1 MMGVMG
7 RQSRKRRYRGT
18 DIADGA
24 RLMREVLNALPAEEE
39 SGQDRAIRR
48 RIEGAVVAT
57 EQIAGGSSQ
66 DDDEL
71 GPA

>member
-1 MMGVMG
+1 
-7 RQSRKRRYRGT
+7 
-18 DIADGA
+18 
-24 RLMREVLNALPAEEE
+24 MREVLNALPAEEE